1 MNTLGLTPAN
11 ASGSEDEEEDDE
23 SEEARLSDLM
33 GNEAFQY
40 DLPTPF
46 PSAPQPNIPNRITNL
61 AAYLAERKGKFP
73 TEAYVKARQAA
84 ELAAQAEKE
93 EETSRLERQRE
104 RLKRRLEKVESSIK
118 RKREQQDEGDEMRDS
133 SADDESS
140 EDEQPEVLSSRPLAA
155 VTASETPD
163 STPAPPPPPA
173 KKADI
178 TRHCKYY
185 STGGSCG
192 KKGKCR
198 FVHDPAVREAAIK
211 EKEANNG
218 QLTIKQRLILNDKDQ
233 EDLSILESIQYL
245 REKGL
250 VKTGAGLGKS
260 TAPRATDITPNRP
273 AKVGS
278 LPAPPP
284 SLPAPPPKREG
295 GAPQRSP
302 PERQGL
308 YQGWNLLGY
317 GGTGIKPEDLP

>member
-1 MNTLGLTPAN
+1 LT
-11 ASGSEDEEEDDE
+11 D
-23 SEEARLSDLM
+23 
-33 GNEAFQY
+33 
-40 DLPTPF
+40 
-46 PSAPQPNIPNRITNL
+46 RITNL

-73 TEAYVKARQAA
+73 TEAHVKAKNAA
-84 ELAAQAEKE
+84 ELAAQSEKE
-93 EETSRLERQRE
+93 EETSRLERERE

-133 SADDESS
+133 LADDDESS
-140 EDEQPEVLSSRPLAA
+140 EDEKPEVLSSRPSAA
-155 VTASETPD
+155 ANTSEPPA
-163 STPAPPPPPA
+163 PAPPPPPA

-178 TRHCKYY
+178 TKHCKYY

-198 FVHDPAVREAAIK
+198 FVHDPTVREAAIR

-218 QLTIKQRLILNDKDQ
+218 QLTIKQRLILNDKEQ
-233 EDLSILESIQYL
+233 EDLSILESIQYI

-250 VKTGAGLGKS
+250 VKAGSGLGKVS
-260 TAPRATDITPNRP
+260 AARPTETAPNRP

-284 SLPAPPPKREG
+284 SLPPPPIKREG
-295 GAPQRSP
+295 GAPKNSP

-308 YQGWNLLGY
+308 YQGWNLGGY